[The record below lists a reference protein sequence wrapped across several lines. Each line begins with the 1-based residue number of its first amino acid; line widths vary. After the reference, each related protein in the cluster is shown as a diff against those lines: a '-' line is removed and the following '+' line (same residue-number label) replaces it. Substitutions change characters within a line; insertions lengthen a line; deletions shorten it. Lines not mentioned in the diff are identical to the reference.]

1 LARVAQPGGATAAD
15 ALAAFDALEP
25 VDVAFMLGAWTGES
39 WPSGHALDG
48 VLEAYGWVGK
58 RFDSP
63 DAVHPLVFRGWGG
76 DVHLKPAWVLPALPL
91 VLRHAPL
98 RSRAFGRLVRAG
110 LPLFATRRSRGRL
123 RMTGFRGRCS
133 ATLVYD
139 DVPILDA
146 FRALDRD
153 TVMGCMDLKGTA
165 RPFFFLLRRAVA
177 RP

>member
-1 LARVAQPGGATAAD
+1 MARVAQPGGATAAD

-58 RFDSP
+58 RFDTP
-63 DAVHPLVFRGWGG
+63 DAAHPLVFRGWGG
-76 DVHLKPAWVLPALPL
+76 DVHL
-91 VLRHAPL
+91 
-98 RSRAFGRLVRAG
+98 
-110 LPLFATRRSRGRL
+110 
-123 RMTGFRGRCS
+123 
-133 ATLVYD
+133 
-139 DVPILDA
+139 VPILDA

-153 TVMGCMDLKGTA
+153 TVMGCMDLKGMA
-165 RPFFFLLRRAVA
+165 RPFFFLLRRVVA